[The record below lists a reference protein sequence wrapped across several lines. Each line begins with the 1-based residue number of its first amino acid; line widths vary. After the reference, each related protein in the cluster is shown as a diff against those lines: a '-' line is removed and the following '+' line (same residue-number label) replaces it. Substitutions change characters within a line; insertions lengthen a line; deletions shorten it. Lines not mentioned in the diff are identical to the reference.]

1 MPAKKETKTNKPK
14 DYIFAVGRRK
24 SSSARVRLFNGK
36 GENMVN
42 EKPMKEYFPGP
53 VNAFHYM
60 LPYRVLDVSDKYY
73 VTAKVTGG
81 GPKGQVE
88 AVRLGIARALIKSK
102 AEFRGALKAAGL
114 LTRDPRVR
122 ERRKVG
128 TGGKARRQKQSP
140 KR

>member
-1 MPAKKETKTNKPK
+1 MAAKQTTKVLKPK

-36 GENMVN
+36 GENTVN
-42 EKPMKEYFPGP
+42 EKPIANYFPGA
-53 VNAFHYM
+53 VNEFAYT
-60 LPYRVLDVSDKYY
+60 LPFKVVDVSDKYY
-73 VTAKVTGG
+73 FTAKVTGG

-102 AEFRGALKAAGL
+102 LEYRGALKAAGL

>member
-1 MPAKKETKTNKPK
+1 MAAKQTTKTLKPK

-36 GENMVN
+36 GENTVN
-42 EKPMKEYFPGP
+42 EKPMKEYFPGS

-60 LPYRVLDVSDKYY
+60 LPYKVVDVSDKYY

-88 AVRLGIARALIKSK
+88 AVQLGIARALIKSK